1 MMNEIIRRWYE
12 ENGEAVKEWSRKLW
26 ELSETA
32 LEEYESCRL
41 TAEFM
46 AGQGFSVET
55 FNCCDSRKP
64 ANTVVATWGSG
75 KPVIGFIGE
84 YDGLPGLGQ
93 EVKPYP
99 APKEGNGQGC
109 GHSLMAPSCGSAAA
123 ALKAAMEAEGLPG
136 TVKFFAC
143 PAEETVEGKM
153 HMCRDGVFDGLD
165 CCMAWHPKNIDLQ
178 VRENIQNSLTNM
190 KVEFFGRS
198 AHAASVPFEGRSA
211 LDACELMNVGVNYLR
226 EHVEPTTRM
235 HYSYLSA
242 GEKPNVV
249 PKYAALHY
257 FLRTKDLKSNCELLE
272 RVKKVALGAAIMTET
287 EHKVTVNVMAAGCIQ
302 ISGFNDFFYE
312 AMKKVP
318 PPSYTEEELAFAEE
332 LYRNAN
338 GREPAAGESV
348 IPTGIVKPTGNH
360 VNAPVST
367 DAGYVTRLAPTSRL
381 HGWGWV
387 RGIPGHSWATVA
399 CSGHEIGL
407 KGAVHAGMA
416 QAQCGY
422 DIAKD
427 PSVIVPW
434 RADLDAQLAKEGEAK
449 LIFPQRKDEEGE

>member
-1 MMNEIIRRWYE
+1 MLNKHIGAWYE
-12 ENGEAVKEWSRKLW
+12 AYGQEVKDLAKQLW

-32 LEEYESCRL
+32 LEEYESCRI
-41 TAEFM
+41 TAAFM
-46 AGQGFSVET
+46 EKHGFHADT
-55 FNCCDSRKP
+55 FNCCDSTKP
-64 ANTVVATWGSG
+64 ANTVVASWGSG
-75 KPVIGFIGE
+75 HPVIGIIGE
-84 YDGLPGLGQ
+84 YDALPGIGQ

-99 APKEGNGQGC
+99 APKEGNGHGC
-109 GHSLMAPSCGSAAA
+109 GHNLMAPACGSAAL

-136 TVKFFAC
+136 TIKFFAC

-153 HMCRDGVFDGLD
+153 HMARDGVFEGLD
-165 CCMAWHPKNIDLQ
+165 CCLAWHPKYCDLQ

-190 KVEFFGRS
+190 KVEFFGRA
-198 AHAASVPFEGRSA
+198 AHAASVPFDGRSA

-226 EHVEPTTRM
+226 EHVDPTTRM

-257 FLRTKDLKSNCELLE
+257 FLRTKDLKSNYELLE
-272 RVKKVALGAAIMTET
+272 RVKKVAAGAAMMTET
-287 EHKVTVNVMAAGCIQ
+287 EYKVTVNVMAAGCIQ

-318 PPSYTEEELAFAEE
+318 PLTYTEEEMEFARE
-332 LYRNAN
+332 LFRNVN
-338 GREPAAGESV
+338 GREPEEGEE
-348 IPTGIVKPTGNH
+348 IIATGIKKPTGNH

-367 DAGYVTRLAPTSRL
+367 DAGYVTRLTPTSRL
-381 HGWGWV
+381 HGWAWV
-387 RGIPGHSWATVA
+387 NGSPGHSWATVA
-399 CSGHEIGL
+399 ASGHELGL
-407 KGAVHAGMA
+407 KAAIHAGMA

-427 PSVIVPW
+427 PSVIIPW
-434 RADLDAQLAKEGEAK
+434 RKDLDRQLAKEGN
-449 LIFPQRKDEEGE
+449 LTPIFPERKG

>member
-1 MMNEIIRRWYE
+1 MMNEHIASWYE
-12 ENGEAVKEWSRKLW
+12 AHGQEVKDLSKQLW

-41 TAEFM
+41 TAAFM
-46 AGQGFSVET
+46 EKYGFSVET
-55 FNCCDSRKP
+55 FNCSSISDKP

-75 KPVIGFIGE
+75 KPVIGIIGE

-93 EVKPYP
+93 EVKPYR

-109 GHSLMAPSCGSAAA
+109 GHSLMAPACGSAAI
-123 ALKAAMEAEGLPG
+123 ALKTAMEAEGLSG

-153 HMCRDGVFDGLD
+153 HMARDGVFDGLD
-165 CCMAWHPKNIDLQ
+165 CCMAWHPKHCDLQ
-178 VRENIQNSLTNM
+178 VRENIQNSLTNL
-190 KVEFFGRS
+190 KIEFFGTS
-198 AHAASVPFEGRSA
+198 AHAASVPHEGRSA
-211 LDACELMNVGVNYLR
+211 LDACELMNVGINYLR

-257 FLRTKDLKSNCELLE
+257 FLRTKDLKSSYELLE
-272 RVKKVALGAAIMTET
+272 RVKKVAAGAAMMTET
-287 EHKVTVNVMAAGCIQ
+287 EHKVTVTVMASGCIQ
-302 ISGFNDFFYE
+302 ISAFNDFFYE

-318 PPSYTEEELAFAEE
+318 TPSYTEEELAFARE
-332 LYRNAN
+332 LYKNVH
-338 GREPAAGESV
+338 GKEPKEGESV
-348 IPTGIVKPTGNH
+348 IATGIKKPTGEH

-367 DAGYVTRLAPTSRL
+367 DAGYVTRLTPTSRL

-387 RGIPGHSWATVA
+387 NGIPGHSWATVA

-407 KGAVHAGMA
+407 KAAVHAGMA

-427 PSVIVPW
+427 PSVIKAW
-434 RADLDAQLAKEGEAK
+434 RADLDRQLEGEADIK
-449 LIFPQRKDEEGE
+449 PIFPERRD

>member
-1 MMNEIIRRWYE
+1 MNKTIENWYLE
-12 ENGEAVKEWSRKLW
+12 HGQEVKDFSKKLW

-32 LEEYESCRL
+32 LEEYESCAL
-41 TAEFM
+41 TASFM
-46 AGQGFSVET
+46 ERHGFQVET
-55 FNCCDSRKP
+55 FNCCDSTKP

-93 EVKPYP
+93 EVKPYHS
-99 APKEGNGQGC
+99 PKEGNGQGC
-109 GHSLMAPSCGSAAA
+109 GHSLMAPSCGSAAI
-123 ALKAAMEAEGLPG
+123 ALKAAMEAEGLAG

-153 HMCRDGVFDGLD
+153 HMARDGVFDGLD
-165 CCMAWHPKNIDLQ
+165 CCMAWHPKYCDLQ

-190 KVEFFGRS
+190 KVEFFGKS
-198 AHAASVPFEGRSA
+198 AHAASVPYDGRSA

-242 GEKPNVV
+242 GEKPNIV
-249 PKYAALHY
+249 PQYAAVHY
-257 FLRTKDLKSNCELLE
+257 FLRTKDLKSNYELFE
-272 RVKKVALGAAIMTET
+272 RVKKVAAGAAMMTET
-287 EHKVTVNVMAAGCIQ
+287 EYKVTVNVMASGCIQ

-312 AMKKVP
+312 AMKKIP
-318 PPSYTEEELAFAEE
+318 PLEYTAEEMAFAAE
-332 LYRNAN
+332 LFENVN
-338 GREPAAGESV
+338 GRKPKEGEAV
-348 IPTGIVKPTGNH
+348 IPTGIQKPTGEH

-367 DAGYVTRLAPTSRL
+367 DAGYVTRLTPTSRL

-387 RGIPGHSWATVA
+387 YGTPGHSWGIVA
-399 CSGHEIGL
+399 ASGHEIGL
-407 KGAVHAGMA
+407 KAAVHAGMA

-427 PSVIVPW
+427 PSVIEPW
-434 RADLDAQLAKEGEAK
+434 RADLDAQLAKEGDIK
-449 LIFPQRKDEEGE
+449 PIFPQRRA